1 MSNSKKG
8 QYVVQRGDTVESIA
22 KKLGMS
28 PYALVSQNPSI
39 RSRKLQ
45 QGERLNYYSASSQN
59 AQSSNSASSN
69 TPTSSQN
76 NSGMLNGALGATGGA
91 LSNSYLRA
99 ETLEDALAALKREAG
114 LSNLSDEEAL
124 ERAQQ
129 FRRQNLLQQAT
140 QAYPG
145 RVYDIGKLLDKAG
158 NSLSDTTM
166 QIISN
171 ITGMDYSGVS
181 GGSSSNLN
189 SQQKALLALGE
200 LSDLT
205 DLSPVSGQEIDRD
218 AIYRQAYAEA
228 EADYANRI
236 LNAVNSLNTKR
247 RNNQDKRET
256 LQEDYLK
263 DIQEI
268 ADQAEEDSEDALQ
281 DSIKK
286 GTARSSIL
294 DGLQAEIEQNSQD
307 SALQLETDLNN
318 TLTRLDRELKDI
330 ESAGQATLDL
340 LEKNKQLAAQKEYE
354 KQLKDYQEEQDRLS
368 SINDNLTGTLL
379 TPDAAVKQLNK
390 LDKQQSLDYLKKN
403 EKKLRSLWGSSYD
416 SVLKRYS

>member
-59 AQSSNSASSN
+59 TQSSNSASSN
-69 TPTSSQN
+69 TPAASQN
-76 NSGMLNGALGATGGA
+76 IANMLNGALGAAGGA
-91 LSNSYLRA
+91 LSSSYLRA

-114 LSNLSDEEAL
+114 LSDLSDEEAV

-145 RVYDIGKLLDKAG
+145 QVYDIGKLLDNAG
-158 NSLSDTTM
+158 TSLSDTTM

-181 GGSSSNLN
+181 GNSSNNLN
-189 SQQKALLALGE
+189 RQQRALLALGE

-205 DLSPVSGQEIDRD
+205 NLSPVAGQEIDRE

-263 DIQEI
+263 DMREL
-268 ADQAEEDSEDALQ
+268 ADQTEEDSEDALQ

-318 TLTRLDRELKDI
+318 TLSRLDRELKDI

-354 KQLKDYQEEQDRLS
+354 KQLQDYQEEQDRLS
-368 SINDNLTGTLL
+368 SINANLTGTLL

-403 EKKLRSLWGSSYD
+403 EKKLRRLWGNSYD